1 MHILIADGAGFIGSA
16 MALQPLEREERVTGL
31 ENLNDYYRF
40 VDWYRNYYK

>member
-1 MHILIADGAGFIGSA
+1 